1 MNNSKYNCELIQD
14 LLPLYQDNA
23 CSNTSRSVVEEHI
36 AGCNNCKAMLTRLQN
51 TSVDD
56 YLISE
61 KNNVLERHSKKE
73 MKRTAAIG
81 IFTASILM
89 IPVIVCLICNLAIGH
104 GLDWFFIVLTSLL
117 VFASITVIPMV
128 IRQNTILWTMT
139 AFTVSLLLLLMT
151 CCLYTG
157 GDWFFIVSIPTLF
170 GLSLLFM
177 PYIICHIP
185 LPKFLRNK
193 KALLTMLWDTVW
205 LYILILECGIY
216 TSYAPY
222 WDIALPITTFSLIIP
237 WLIFLC
243 IRYLRVHPV
252 TKAGICTLICGI
264 FTTFTNDFVQ
274 YVLHGSFHIR
284 ISDANFLKWDAG
296 YEVVDANITLT
307 IFIVSLVIG
316 IILIAAGT
324 TLSRSKKEH

>member
-23 CSNTSRSVVEEHI
+23 CSNTSRSIVDEHI
-36 AGCNNCKAMLTRLQN
+36 ADCDKCKAMLTQLQN

-61 KNNVLERHSKKE
+61 KNNVLEQHSKKE
-73 MKRTAAIG
+73 MKRTATIG

-89 IPVIVCLICNLAIGH
+89 IPVIICLICNLAIGH

-128 IRQNTILWTMT
+128 VRRNTILWTMA

-151 CCLYTG
+151 CCIYTG
-157 GDWFFIVSIPTLF
+157 GDWFFIVSIPTIF
-170 GLSLLFM
+170 GLSVIFM
-177 PYIICHIP
+177 PYIICQIP
-185 LPKFLRNK
+185 LPTFLRNK

-216 TSYAPY
+216 TSYAAY
-222 WDIALPITTFSLIIP
+222 WDIALPITTFSLIVP
-237 WLIFLC
+237 WLMFLC
-243 IRYLRVHPV
+243 IRYLKVHPV
-252 TKAGICTLICGI
+252 TKAGICTLITGI
-264 FTTFTNDFVQ
+264 FSTFVNDFIY
-274 YVLHGSFHIR
+274 YVLYGSQHIK
-284 ISDANFLKWDAG
+284 ISDANLLKWG
-296 YEVVDANITLT
+296 VSQEVTDANIGLL

-316 IILIAAGT
+316 TILIAAGT
-324 TLSRSKKEH
+324 MLNRSKKEH

>member
-1 MNNSKYNCELIQD
+1 MTNSKYNCELIQD

-23 CSNTSRSVVEEHI
+23 CSNTSRSIVDEHI
-36 AGCNNCKAMLTRLQN
+36 ADCDTCKAMLTTLQN

-56 YLISE
+56 FLISE
-61 KNNVLERHSKKE
+61 KNNVLEKHSKKE
-73 MKRTAAIG
+73 RKRTATIG

-117 VFASITVIPMV
+117 VFASVTVIPMV
-128 IRQNTILWTMT
+128 TRRNTILWTMA
-139 AFTVSLLLLLMT
+139 AFTVSLLLLFMT
-151 CCLYTG
+151 CCIYTG
-157 GDWFFIVSIPTLF
+157 GNWFFIVSIPTLF

-193 KALLTMLWDTVW
+193 KALLTMLWDTIW
-205 LYILILECGIY
+205 LYIVILECGIY
-216 TSYAPY
+216 ASYEPY

-237 WLIFLC
+237 WIIFLC

-252 TKAGICTLICGI
+252 TKAGICTLICGVSHI
-264 FTTFTNDFVQ
+264 FINDFVD
-274 YVLHGSFHIR
+274 YVLHGSFHMR
-284 ISDANFLKWDAG
+284 ISDANLLKWDASPD
-296 YEVVDANITLT
+296 VTNANITLAV
-307 IFIVSLVIG
+307 FIVSLVIG
-316 IILIAAGT
+316 IILIAAGAK
-324 TLSRSKKEH
+324 LSHSKKEQ

>member
-1 MNNSKYNCELIQD
+1 MNNSNYNCELIQD

-23 CSNTSRSVVEEHI
+23 CSNTSRSIVDEHI
-36 AGCNNCKAMLTRLQN
+36 ADCDKCKAMLTQLQN

-61 KNNVLERHSKKE
+61 KNNVLEQHSKKE
-73 MKRTAAIG
+73 MKRTATIG

-128 IRQNTILWTMT
+128 VRRNTILWTMA

-151 CCLYTG
+151 CCIYTG
-157 GDWFFIVSIPTLF
+157 GDWFFIVSIPTIF
-170 GLSLLFM
+170 GLSVIFM

-193 KALLTMLWDTVW
+193 KALLTMLWDTAW

-216 TSYAPY
+216 TSYAAY
-222 WDIALPITTFSLIIP
+222 WDIALPITTFSLIVP
-237 WLIFLC
+237 WLMFLC
-243 IRYLRVHPV
+243 IRYLKVHPV
-252 TKAGICTLICGI
+252 TKAGICTLITGI
-264 FTTFTNDFVQ
+264 FSTFVNDFIY
-274 YVLHGSFHIR
+274 YVLYGRQHIK
-284 ISDANFLKWDAG
+284 ISDANLLQWDVSQ
-296 YEVVDANITLT
+296 EVIDANVML
-307 IFIVSLVIG
+307 IVLIVCLVIG
-316 IILIAAGT
+316 TILIAAGT
-324 TLSRSKKEH
+324 MLSRSKKEH

>member
-1 MNNSKYNCELIQD
+1 MTNSNYNCELIQD

-23 CSNTSRSVVEEHI
+23 CSNTSRSIVDEHI
-36 AGCNNCKAMLTRLQN
+36 ADCDTCKAMLTRLQN

-61 KNNVLERHSKKE
+61 KNNVLELHSKKE

-81 IFTASILM
+81 IFTASVLM

-128 IRQNTILWTMT
+128 VRRNTILWTMA

-151 CCLYTG
+151 CCIYTG
-157 GDWFFIVSIPTLF
+157 GDWFFIVSIPTIF
-170 GLSLLFM
+170 GLSVMFM

-222 WDIALPITTFSLIIP
+222 WDIALPITTFSLIVP
-237 WLIFLC
+237 WIIFLC

-252 TKAGICTLICGI
+252 TKAGICTLILGI
-264 FTTFTNDFVQ
+264 FDTFVNDFVH
-274 YVLHGSFHIR
+274 YVLYGSFHIR
-284 ISDANFLKWDAG
+284 ISDANFLKWGVSQDIT
-296 YEVVDANITLT
+296 DANIRLT

-316 IILIAAGT
+316 TILIAAGT
-324 TLSRSKKEH
+324 MLSRSQKEH